1 MKNSSHFFHSRYV
14 QEDLLKPGDIHYKQ
28 FHKIFEMFKL
38 TEGSDGSAKT
48 TPTNQLDVDD
58 ESMSIAAKSSA
69 AQKKQRDEEES
80 EDEVREGER
89 KVNPRQLISL
99 ANVWCTVHILF
110 YVQWNLSNQDT
121 IRADLNVLN
130 REVFLIQRLLSTQM
144 WHLGQVKVSCL

>member
-1 MKNSSHFFHSRYV
+1 
-14 QEDLLKPGDIHYKQ
+14 
-28 FHKIFEMFKL
+28 MFKL

-69 AQKKQRDEEES
+69 AQKKQRDEES
-80 EDEVREGER
+80 EDEVREGG

-99 ANVWCTVHILF
+99 ANVCCTVHILF

-130 REVFLIQRLLSTQM
+130 REVSLIQRLLSTQM